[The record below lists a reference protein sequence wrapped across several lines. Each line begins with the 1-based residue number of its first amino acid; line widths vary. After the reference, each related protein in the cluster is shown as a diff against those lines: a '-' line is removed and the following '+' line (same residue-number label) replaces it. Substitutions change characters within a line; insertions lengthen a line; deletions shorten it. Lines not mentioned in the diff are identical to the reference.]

1 MARIDIGAP
10 YEKYLQEQVDAGY
23 YRSITAAAEAAILK
37 SMQEDEEM
45 RLASIQSALAKG
57 EEAIE
62 RGETITYKRGIMKKI
77 SRAGKNRSQHSKSFK
92 RDVTP

>member
-10 YEKYLQEQVDAGY
+10 YQKYLQDQVDAGY

-37 SMQEDEEM
+37 KMQEEEQL
-45 RLASIQSALAKG
+45 RLASIRAVLAKG

-62 RGETITYKRGIMKKI
+62 RSETVIYKRGLMKEI
-77 SRAGKNRSQHSKSFK
+77 SLKGKERSQHNPTYKK
-92 RDVTP
+92 DVTP